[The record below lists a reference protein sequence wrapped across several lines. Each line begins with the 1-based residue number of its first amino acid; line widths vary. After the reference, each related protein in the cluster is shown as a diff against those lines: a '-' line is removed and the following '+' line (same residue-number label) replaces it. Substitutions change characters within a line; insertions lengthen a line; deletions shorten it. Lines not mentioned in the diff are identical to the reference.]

1 MRKKKVKKSK
11 KAWVVTVNMGY
22 GHQRTAYPLRKLAFN
37 DEIINAN
44 DYEGISKSDKK
55 LWESS
60 RRFYEFISR
69 FKRTSLIGELAFS
82 IFDKFQKIPA
92 FYPRRDLSN
101 PTLSLK
107 RMFILIKKGW
117 GKDLILK
124 LKNEHL
130 PLITT
135 FFVPAFMAEVFDYP
149 GEIYCVVCDADIS
162 RVWVP
167 LSPQKSRIKYFAPDD
182 WVANR
187 LGLYGVRK
195 ENIFMTGFPLPSEN
209 IGTRRMEVLKH
220 DLSHRLLNLDPKKEY
235 FKNYKTLV
243 KNHLGRLP
251 KKSNHILTVMFTVG
265 GAGAQKDIGIKII
278 KSLNREIKEKKIKVI
293 LAAGIRPEIKEYF
306 EENIKKLGLLGN
318 KNIEI
323 VFASEINDYFEKF
336 NQKLRV
342 TDVLWTK
349 PSELSFYTG
358 LGLPIIIAPPVGSQ
372 EDFNKKW
379 LLAIG
384 SATAQEDPA
393 YVNQWFFDYL
403 NSGRLA
409 EAAMQGFI
417 EAEKKGVYNIQRVI
431 FKN

>member
-1 MRKKKVKKSK
+1 MKHKSK

-22 GHQRTAYPLRKLAFN
+22 GHQRTAYPLKKLAFN
-37 DEIINAN
+37 EEIIIAN
-44 DYEGISKSDKK
+44 DYEGISESDKK

-69 FKRTSLIGELAFS
+69 FKRVPLIGEPVFS
-82 IFDKFQKIPA
+82 LYNKFQTIPS
-92 FYPRRDLSN
+92 FYPRRDLSA

-107 RMFILIKKGW
+107 KMFSLIEKGW

-124 LKNEHL
+124 LKNKHL

-162 RVWVP
+162 RAWVSLNP
-167 LSPQKSRIKYFAPDD
+167 KKSKIKYFAPDA
-182 WVANR
+182 WVVNR
-187 LGLYGVRK
+187 LELYGVKK
-195 ENIFMTGFPLPSEN
+195 ENIFMTGFPLPPEN
-209 IGTRRMEVLKH
+209 IGTKKMEVLKR

-243 KNHLGRLP
+243 RQHLGRLP
-251 KKSNHILTVMFTVG
+251 KKSNHILTIIFTVG
-265 GAGAQKDIGIKII
+265 GAGAQRDIGIKII
-278 KSLNREIKEKKIKVI
+278 KSLNKEIKEKKIKVI
-293 LAAGIRPEIKEYF
+293 LAAGIRSEVKEYF
-306 EENIKKLGLLGN
+306 EDNIKKIGLTKN
-318 KNIEI
+318 RNIEVI
-323 VFASEINDYFEKF
+323 FADNINDYFEKF
-336 NQKLRV
+336 NRKLR
-342 TDVLWTK
+342 TADVLWTK
-349 PSELSFYTG
+349 PSELSFYTA

-379 LLAIG
+379 LLALG
-384 SATAQEDPA
+384 SATAQENPV
-393 YVNQWFFDYL
+393 YTNQWFFDYL

-417 EAEKKGVYNIQRVI
+417 EAEKKGVYNIQKI
-431 FKN
+431 CFG